1 MSAPSALQQAIRLR
15 DQPALLTDLQRAPLP
30 PDMGGLIRIATGDAA
45 ASESERMAA
54 AGFLEQICLHADAD
68 PRRRLA
74 LLAHDDLLVARTHHR
89 LLIKWLHPDRNP
101 DHQVLAERVNSAWTS
116 LKNPVPMAPAEFP
129 DMAVMP
135 VRRSRFPLFLGVLL
149 LAASA
154 LLVVSLMPDAPVYV
168 DGAEQ
173 AKEPA
178 VPAAD
183 ATLAKALAALPLSPV
198 KLAPPKTAF
207 VPAPAVAVNAALPR
221 PVATTVPAKPVP
233 MAASSLAST
242 EKPTVSAPKPIPPA
256 QRSESIPAP
265 VPKPI
270 AVNAPVADALSAAEA
285 EAVVQQFST
294 HYSAGNLQ
302 GLMALFSPKA
312 ISLKGGR
319 EAIAADYSRLF
330 NSTRQRRIALSN
342 ARWQA
347 VDDARRLRAG
357 FQTELAYDAGRAP
370 QRRNGSIEMLLV
382 RENGNPRILELLI
395 TE

>member
-1 MSAPSALQQAIRLR
+1 MSAPTALQQAFRLR
-15 DQPALLTDLQRAPLP
+15 DQPELLTDLQRAPLP
-30 PDMGGLIRIATGDAA
+30 PDMGGLIRIAIGEAA

-54 AGFLEQICLHADAD
+54 AGFLEQVCLHADAD

-101 DHQVLAERVNSAWTS
+101 DHLVLAERVNSAWTA
-116 LKNPVPMAPAEFP
+116 LKNPLPMAPAELP
-129 DMAVMP
+129 DMAGLP

-154 LLVVSLMPDAPVYV
+154 LLAVSLLPEAPVYV
-168 DGAEQ
+168 DSVEQ
-173 AKEPA
+173 AKVPA

-183 ATLAKALAALPLSPV
+183 ATLAKAVAALPRSPV
-198 KLAPPKTAF
+198 ALAPPKT
-207 VPAPAVAVNAALPR
+207 VSVPAVAAKTALPK
-221 PVATTVPAKPVP
+221 PSATTTAAKPVP
-233 MAASSLAST
+233 GVASSRALT
-242 EKPTVSAPKPIPPA
+242 EKPAVSAPKPMA
-256 QRSESIPAP
+256 PAP
-265 VPKPI
+265 RALPSAAP
-270 AVNAPVADALSAAEA
+270 AVLSLAQVPVADAISAGEA
-285 EAVVQQFST
+285 EALLQQFSS
-294 HYSAGNLQ
+294 HYNAGNLQ

-330 NSTRQRRIALSN
+330 SSTRQRRIALSN

-370 QRRNGSIEMLLV
+370 QRRSGSIEMLLV

>member
-45 ASESERMAA
+45 ASDSDRLAA
-54 AGFLEQICLHADAD
+54 AGFLEQVCLHADAD

-154 LLVVSLMPDAPVYV
+154 LLVVSLLPDAPVYV

-285 EAVVQQFST
+285 
-294 HYSAGNLQ
+294 
-302 GLMALFSPKA
+302 
-312 ISLKGGR
+312 
-319 EAIAADYSRLF
+319 
-330 NSTRQRRIALSN
+330 
-342 ARWQA
+342 
-347 VDDARRLRAG
+347 
-357 FQTELAYDAGRAP
+357 
-370 QRRNGSIEMLLV
+370 
-382 RENGNPRILELLI
+382 
-395 TE
+395 